1 MAELLNYIMKNVNH
15 ECYTDLPIAW
25 LHDET
30 ENYAEFDKILRC
42 SVGKPIL
49 TLEKLKAA
57 SVLSDKPRS
66 LAIRALMGGLPKAS
80 MKPYFSCM
88 QRAVIVYDECRR
100 TMDAKLLLL
109 WIAGG
114 GKGKKRPMTDNIQE
128 RRVR

>member
-80 MKPYFSCM
+80 IKQAHLSCTP
-88 QRAVIVYDECRR
+88 RAVIVYANLVALWFLSFYCFGLLAV
-100 TMDAKLLLL
+100 AK
-109 WIAGG
+109 A
-114 GKGKKRPMTDNIQE
+114 KRDL
-128 RRVR
+128 